1 MCHTLWA
8 TDTASFKVVSLWISS
23 FCSIIL
29 LLWGCSQK
37 ILIWSKI
44 NTFILFKIETLTK
57 SCAYLTNT
65 SISSKLQQPQGE
77 WNVFP
82 NNKSQWHLWGHE
94 PLPFNQQATK
104 SPFLI
109 QTIYTKLAFNL
120 LASTHLHS
128 YLAHGSLHFFSS
140 SLIFFL
146 VFQFLHQLQN
156 VEGHVTL
163 FQELAVSFRI
173 DLSIHQHV
181 CICWTANVTNKQ
193 SHSSTTVLH
202 LHLYDKKLVA

>member
-77 WNVFP
+77 WNVLP
-82 NNKSQWHLWGHE
+82 NNKSQSYEGMSPC
-94 PLPFNQQATK
+94 PLISRPQNL
-104 SPFLI
+104 PFLI

-146 VFQFLHQLQN
+146 FFQFFHQLHN

-163 FQELAVSFRI
+163 FQEFAVSFRI

-181 CICWTANVTNKQ
+181 CICWTANVTNRQ

-202 LHLYDKKLVA
+202 LHLCDKKLVA